1 MTAWREERP
10 LRAYLDAD
18 PEVQSRL
25 TAQQLDAIFDPHAFL
40 TWVDDT
46 FRRID
51 LLGPAKPAPK
61 APAKA
66 AR

>member
-10 LRAYLDAD
+10 LRALLDAD
-18 PEVQSRL
+18 PEVGQRL
-25 TAQQLDAIFDPHAFL
+25 TAQQLDAIFDPQAFL

-46 FRRID
+46 FRRIG
-51 LLGPAKPAPK
+51 LLEPVKKPAEV
-61 APAKA
+61 